1 MRWVLFLLYYF
12 TANLLDLASSA
23 PAPKEKL
30 VTDMLRCNDLFKW
43 NYEYEKSY
51 WFDTSAMNDRNKTSS
66 SSEQQERS
74 SSSSS
79 TASSSSPRGSSS
91 SGSSSCG
98 SSPKQ
103 HHHLQQNDLIIPREP
118 TTSDSF
124 SIKAFMNTTIKP
136 AGDDTDGDTA
146 AVVAGTGVDLL
157 KTEQQVQQ
165 QPYQLQKLCSIT
177 ATTTGD
183 DNEDQLSILFE

>member
-1 MRWVLFLLYYF
+1 
-12 TANLLDLASSA
+12 
-23 PAPKEKL
+23 
-30 VTDMLRCNDLFKW
+30 MLRCNDFFKW

-51 WFDTSAMNDRNKTSS
+51 WFDTSAMNDRNNTKNGSHPSHTN
-66 SSEQQERS
+66 EQPQEPS

-79 TASSSSPRGSSS
+79 TVSSSSPRGSGS

-98 SSPKQ
+98 SPPKQ
-103 HHHLQQNDLIIPREP
+103 HHLQQNDLIIPREP

-136 AGDDTDGDTA
+136 AEDDTDGDDDA
-146 AVVAGTGVDLL
+146 AAAGTGVDYSGQDS
-157 KTEQQVQQ
+157 QQL
-165 QPYQLQKLCSIT
+165 YQLQKLCSIT
-177 ATTTGD
+177 APTGD